1 MSLTFVKISNSAN
14 LAGSS
19 SVPKGLRSGA
29 FATYCR
35 RVYSSKISGLRI
47 VSGCTRYDTYSAWVE
62 PTLGPYEKRQTS
74 RARALFLLVLSSDA
88 SGIPSR
94 DPMISISIGP
104 WIDSSLLRRA
114 VPRYPDPPR
123 ASRPFQRGISIAQ
136 DSRIAT
142 CSVSVQAVQALS
154 AQE

>member
-1 MSLTFVKISNSAN
+1 MSVTFVNISNSAN

-29 FATYCR
+29 FATNCR

-47 VSGCTRYDTYSAWVE
+47 VSGCTRYRGYSAWAK

-74 RARALFLLVLSSDA
+74 RARALFLRVLSSEA

-94 DPMISISIGP
+94 DPMRSISIGL
-104 WIDSSLLRRA
+104 WIDASLLRLA
-114 VPRYPDPPR
+114 IPRYPDPPR
-123 ASRPFQRGISIAQ
+123 ASRPSQRGISIAQ
-136 DSRIAT
+136 DLRIAT
-142 CSVSVQAVQALS
+142 CFVSVQAVQVPL